1 MTIRSADIGNAN
13 LEYLEVLH
21 RLTLD
26 LAGQRNPQSVLHRA
40 IHSAL
45 TLCGGDSAALYLKLP
60 SGQLELRYAVGAT
73 VHEIGF
79 RLEQGEGVTG
89 AVVESGSALLV
100 GDYLAFAGRSPR
112 YGSRQRSIIC
122 APLHSDN
129 TVIGAIT
136 LIAEERTDAYSNS
149 DLRGL
154 EHFAAL
160 SSVMLGQANLD
171 HKLAREH
178 LLALKLAERRKSVQ
192 RVTAQALLE
201 QNPLVALRALMSGYA
216 QVFACIGGL
225 CFVRDQQMLEFW
237 EDSLQPA
244 KSHLRTKRG
253 VVGHV
258 ISSGEPLLVGDYAA
272 WPHAIAN
279 YAAAGVKSVIA
290 TPLKRAGLVIGAI
303 YLTSYTER
311 DYFTDEDLDMLTQA
325 SIMAQAILEQ
335 ARLHDLSE
343 ADRQLAQK
351 KNLLLNAIYEINL
364 ELNQQ
369 RNLNAL
375 LLLLLERS
383 LELLDV
389 DAGGIYMIEE
399 NQIKLMAA
407 LGDEMLP
414 VAPLGFGVSG
424 SVAQS
429 GASMRLAD
437 YLSSPFH
444 SDLHPGVSWRSVMS
458 VPLRGAQ
465 ARVIGVLTV
474 VSTTEANR
482 FNEESLETLERFAA
496 LASLAIENTAL
507 LQATAVAA
515 STAERKGEL
524 LDAMSKV
531 SLELV
536 AHEDAQDLL
545 QKLTQRTIELFNAD
559 AAVVYLL
566 DEERTQY
573 QRIAWHGT
581 SPSEAGVIGHG
592 LSGHAMAFEQPLRVA
607 DYAVW
612 EGRDVGMNEISVWRG
627 AMSAPLKRGAVIIG
641 ALTIASI
648 TQTDCFTSTDLETL
662 ERFAVLTSLTLEKAN
677 LLNSTRKAQHAALG
691 RLAQLEAIDAVS
703 LQLLEQRQPAE
714 VLQRLL
720 RLLMPMVGA
729 TGGGY
734 WRYHRDQRVL
744 ELTQVEGTA
753 QELLGFKQTAD
764 EGVISGILRTAQA
777 LVIDDYQVSEQRNRR
792 LPNEH
797 RSVMLTPLTSDDR
810 VIGVLV
816 LTHTSPNVF
825 TTADLE
831 TTKRF
836 AALASIALEN
846 ARLLEGMRKAQASA
860 SDRNALLETLHQV
873 NLELGSYV
881 RLGPLLLSILE
892 RSMMM
897 LGGHDGRLYLL
908 DESGQT
914 LHLAAHIGSQPIE
927 KLQLG
932 QGVSGQTA
940 LTGHSLTLED
950 YQNYPQRFPDTPQRR
965 WRSVISVP
973 LKRGSQMLGSLTV
986 VDIQQ
991 AGRFT
996 PSDLEVLERFAATA
1010 SLALEKA
1017 KLLEEARNAQEATQ
1031 QRAAQLEALH
1041 HASVELSGHL
1051 EPQRLL
1057 EDILIRAAQF
1067 INADAGG
1074 IFLNDPVVE
1083 QTVLAA
1089 QLGHSMTAQMPLGT
1103 GASGRVALTGEAL
1116 LLEDYQIW
1124 PGRLEHSD
1132 TMARALVSVPLRR
1145 AGKVVGALT
1154 VADTSTPNRFTA
1166 LDLEVLQRFAALAS
1180 VALENAR
1187 LYALERQN
1195 LSDERVRMAIT
1206 QKISTLRSVKDTAQ
1220 ALVQVLADTLEY
1232 EYLAIYR
1239 FNPAGLTLQAKI
1251 GDYQPPA
1258 QLSPQQGVTGRVIRN
1273 ARAELVVDG
1282 SSDPDWISFSKHLTS
1297 IVCVPLMGRDGVI
1310 GTLSVEGRTDKPLT
1324 PADLEMLGALVPAFS
1339 TALENATLHEQLELL
1354 RLEAVHAARH
1364 DPLTGLRNRRAF
1376 EEDLAVILEQWRTV
1390 GQGFSLAVID
1400 LAGFKAINDSL
1411 GHAAGDDALRR
1422 IANVLSGASTGTH
1435 RAYRIGGDE
1444 FLLLIPDPLEPLPL
1458 LRDLSTQIQQLE
1470 FKSDLRVMPNIGVA
1484 SCPSDT
1490 TDPDRLQSLADK
1502 QMYAAKAAGQSM
1514 LSSEAPPAPR
1524 RRASDP
1530 KNP

>member
-1 MTIRSADIGNAN
+1 M
-13 LEYLEVLH
+13 LEALH

-26 LAGQRNPQSVLHRA
+26 LAGQRDPEDVLRRA
-40 IHSAL
+40 IHNAL
-45 TLCGGDSAALYLKLP
+45 TLCGGDSAALYLKLS
-60 SGQLELRYAVGAT
+60 SGQLELRYTVGAT
-73 VHEIGF
+73 IHEAGF
-79 RLEQGEGVTG
+79 YLERGEGVTG

-100 GDYLAFAGRSPR
+100 GDYLSFVGRSPR
-112 YGSRQRSIIC
+112 CGNRQRSIIC
-122 APLHSDN
+122 APLHLND

-136 LIAEERTDAYSNS
+136 LITEERTDAYSDS

-154 EHFAAL
+154 ERFAAL
-160 SSVMLGQANLD
+160 SSVMLGQANIG
-171 HKLAREH
+171 HKLEREH
-178 LLALKLAERRKSVQ
+178 GSALRLTERRKSIQ
-192 RVTAQALLE
+192 RITTQALLE
-201 QNPLVALRALMSGYA
+201 HDPLIALRVLISGYA
-216 QVFACIGGL
+216 QVFACIGGMCL
-225 CFVRDQQMLEFW
+225 VKDQQLLEFW
-237 EDSLQPA
+237 EDSLEPE
-244 KSHLRTKRG
+244 KSYLRTEPG
-253 VVGHV
+253 VIGDV
-258 ISSGEPLLVGDYAA
+258 ISSGEPLLVGDYTT
-272 WPHAIAN
+272 WPHAIPSH
-279 YAAAGVKSVIA
+279 AAAGVKSLMA

-303 YLTSYTER
+303 YLESYTER
-311 DYFTDEDLDMLTQA
+311 DYFTDDDLEMLIQA
-325 SIMAQAILEQ
+325 GIMAQAMLEQ
-335 ARLHDLSE
+335 SRLHDLSE
-343 ADRQLAQK
+343 SARQLAQK
-351 KNLLLNAIYEINL
+351 KNLLLNATYEINL

-369 RNLNAL
+369 RDLDAL

-383 LELLDV
+383 LELLEV
-389 DAGGIYMIEE
+389 DAGGIYMIQDD
-399 NQIKLMAA
+399 QIKLVTAV
-407 LGDEMLP
+407 GDEMLP

-429 GASMRLAD
+429 GTSMRLDD
-437 YLSSPFH
+437 YVASPFY
-444 SDLHPGVSWRSVMS
+444 SDDHPGVPWRSVMS
-458 VPLRGAQ
+458 VPLRGAH
-465 ARVIGVLTV
+465 ARVLGVLTV
-474 VSTTEANR
+474 VDTGETNR
-482 FNEESLETLERFAA
+482 FDEDSLETLERFAA
-496 LASLAIENTAL
+496 LASLAVENTAL
-507 LQATAVAA
+507 LQATATAA

-545 QKLTQRTIELFNAD
+545 LKLTQRTIELFNAD

-566 DEERTQY
+566 DEQRTRY
-573 QRIAWHGT
+573 QRVAWHGT
-581 SPSEAGVIGHG
+581 SPSESGVYGRG
-592 LSGHAMAFEQPLRVA
+592 LSGRAMALEQALRVT
-607 DYAVW
+607 DYGSW
-612 EGRDVGMNEISVWRG
+612 EGRDIGPGEISIWRG

-641 ALTIASI
+641 ALTIASVHS
-648 TQTDCFTSTDLETL
+648 TDCFTSADLETL

-677 LLNSTRKAQHAALG
+677 LLNSTRKAQQAALG

-703 LQLLEQRQPAE
+703 LQLLEQRQPSE
-714 VLQRLL
+714 ILQRML
-720 RLLMPMVGA
+720 RLLMPIVGA
-729 TGGGY
+729 TSGGY
-734 WRYHRDQRVL
+734 WRYHRDQKVL
-744 ELTQVEGTA
+744 ELTQVEGSA
-753 QELLGFKQTAD
+753 QELIGFKQSAD
-764 EGVISGILRTAQA
+764 EGAIGGIIQTGQA
-777 LVIDDYQVSEQRNRR
+777 VLIDDYQMIEQRNRR
-792 LPNEH
+792 LPTNH
-797 RSVMLTPLTSDDR
+797 RSVMLTPLTSNDR
-810 VIGVLV
+810 VIGVLT
-816 LTHTSPNVF
+816 LTHAQAQVF
-825 TTADLE
+825 TLADLD

-892 RSMMM
+892 RAMMM

-908 DESGQT
+908 DADGQT
-914 LHLAAHIGSQPIE
+914 LHLAAHIGGVAIE

-940 LTGHSLTLED
+940 LTGLAMSISD
-950 YQNYPQRFPDTPQRR
+950 YQDWPGRFLSTTQRR
-965 WRSVISVP
+965 WRCVISVP

-986 VDIQQ
+986 VDTQQ

-996 PSDLEVLERFAATA
+996 QSDLEVLERFAATA

-1017 KLLEEARNAQEATQ
+1017 KLLEEARNAQVATQ

-1041 HASVELSGHL
+1041 HASVELSGEL

-1057 EDILIRAAQF
+1057 EDILRRAAQF
-1067 INADAGG
+1067 LNADSGG
-1074 IFLNDPVVE
+1074 IFLNDPAAE
-1083 QTVLAA
+1083 QTILAA
-1089 QLGHSMTAQMPLGT
+1089 RLGHSITARIPLGT

-1116 LLEDYQIW
+1116 LIEDYQRW
-1124 PGRLEHSD
+1124 PLRIKESS
-1132 TMARALVSVPLRR
+1132 TVARALVSVPLRR

-1154 VADTSTPNRFTA
+1154 VSDSHVPNRFSP

-1187 LYALERQN
+1187 LYVLERQN
-1195 LSDERVRMAIT
+1195 LSDERVRVAIT
-1206 QKISTLRSVKDTAQ
+1206 QKISKLSSVTDTAQ
-1220 ALVQVLADTLEY
+1220 ALVQVLAETLEY
-1232 EYLAIYR
+1232 QYLAIYR
-1239 FNPAGLTLQAKI
+1239 FEQSGLTLQAKI

-1258 QLSPQQGVTGRVIRN
+1258 QLSPQQGITGRVIRT

-1282 SSDPDWISFSKHLTS
+1282 PSDPDWISFSPDLTS

-1310 GTLSVEGRTDKPLT
+1310 GTFSVEGKTDTPLG

-1339 TALENATLHEQLELL
+1339 TALENATLHEELEAL

-1376 EEDLAVILEQWRTV
+1376 EEDLLVILEQWRV
-1390 GQGFSLAVID
+1390 AGQGFSLAVID

-1411 GHAAGDDALRR
+1411 GHAAGDDALRW
-1422 IANVLSGASTGTH
+1422 IANILSGPPTGMH

-1470 FKSDLRVMPNIGVA
+1470 FNALLHVIPNIGVA

-1490 TDPDRLQSLADK
+1490 TDSDRLQSLADK
-1502 QMYAAKAAGQSM
+1502 RMYAAKAAGQSM
-1514 LSSEAPPAPR
+1514 LGGEALPAPR
-1524 RRASDP
+1524 RRAGDP